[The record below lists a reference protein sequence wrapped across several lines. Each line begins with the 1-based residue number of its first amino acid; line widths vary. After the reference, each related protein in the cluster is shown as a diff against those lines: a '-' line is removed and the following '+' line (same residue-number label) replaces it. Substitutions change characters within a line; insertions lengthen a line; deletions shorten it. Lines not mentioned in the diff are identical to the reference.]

1 MAESVEERLIRIETK
16 LDSVFE
22 RKKDDDAKFVEMRNQ
37 ISAIRQEIAY
47 LKGAIALLAF
57 VMPIIMKYFMP

>member
-22 RKKDDDAKFVEMRNQ
+22 RMKDGETKFTETRNQ
-37 ISAIRQEIAY
+37 ISAIKQEIAY
-47 LKGAIALLAF
+47 LKGAIALLTF
-57 VMPIIMKYFMP
+57 VWPIIVKYLLP